1 MISLRM
7 HRLNHYSNFCAHSNH
22 LFFTLPPSMTTTEL
36 SVLVLA
42 GVSVIGNIAQSIY
55 SFRNSAS
62 GIKNDII
69 NTYETRLAQVEQA
82 NKDFQ
87 TQLTD
92 QKTENAKLQG
102 VVQTLERVLENRD
115 PKLQLA
121 LDGILNFM
129 QKIESHME
137 AHDKLKTS

>member
-1 MISLRM
+1 MLIFIS
-7 HRLNHYSNFCAHSNH
+7 
-22 LFFTLPPSMTTTEL
+22 PPSMSATEI
-36 SVLVLA
+36 SVLIIAAL
-42 GVSVIGNIAQSIY
+42 SVIGNIAQSIY
-55 SFRNSAS
+55 NFRNNAS

-87 TQLTD
+87 TQLTE

-129 QKIESHME
+129 QKIELHME
-137 AHDKLKTS
+137 AHDKSKLS